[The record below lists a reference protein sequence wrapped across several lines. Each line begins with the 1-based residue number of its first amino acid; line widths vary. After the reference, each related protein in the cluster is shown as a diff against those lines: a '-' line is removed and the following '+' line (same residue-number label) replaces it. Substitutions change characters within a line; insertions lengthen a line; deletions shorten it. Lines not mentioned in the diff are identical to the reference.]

1 MRVRNI
7 QELLELL
14 FLFRFEYFEII
25 LFCEKFHEVFLYKKK
40 IIN

>member
-25 LFCEKFHEVFLYKKK
+25 LFFEKFHAVFLYKKRK
-40 IIN
+40 